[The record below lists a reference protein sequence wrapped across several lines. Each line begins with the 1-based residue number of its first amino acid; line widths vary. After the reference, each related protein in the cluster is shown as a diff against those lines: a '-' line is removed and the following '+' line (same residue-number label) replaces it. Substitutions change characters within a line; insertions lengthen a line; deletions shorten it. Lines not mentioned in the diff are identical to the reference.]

1 MGHSRRLLGCFVATL
16 ALAGLPSAARAQ
28 IGPDNVDALSLLWDF
43 PLTGGVT
50 ANVTLANGLAY
61 VSSWDGKVYALD
73 PETGAEQWSYDT
85 GSGGVLGVQSTVLAL
100 PDGSVVFGDS
110 NASVHRLDGAT
121 GSVIWSESVAV
132 NLEVD
137 HIWTAL
143 ATANG
148 RLIVGVADHG
158 FDVPC
163 TRGRL
168 VALDPNDGSELWSLE
183 TVPDKICTNDTAVE
197 CSGDTTCT
205 DLGTDPN
212 ATCVEALGAG
222 VTATVAVDPTG
233 EFLYMNTVGCITF
246 PSVGDSDSML
256 KITAATGSVVWRT
269 RLSPPE
275 QFGFCTLDFSI
286 DCGTDLDC
294 APSNG
299 TCTTKPIYHDV
310 GFLNGPT
317 QVEIDDG
324 LGGTKTVLISGSKDG
339 TLYAL
344 NETDGSIAW
353 TNAVV
358 PVPVSP
364 GSAGFGLFNGPV
376 SIGDGRVYAALYQL
390 CPLSNL
396 PCFSAD
402 PNLPPDDHLQ
412 AFDVETGAT
421 LWTAESDA
429 SWSGIGL
436 ANDVVY
442 AGSNVTDPAEFFAYD
457 SETGTR
463 LAAFSLPATTV
474 SRATVDGE
482 SLYIG
487 YGIFGGVGGVR
498 AFGFPQNKDQQKC
511 INALNKNFAKVAKTQ
526 GKDNCS
532 CIKDFAK
539 AKLTGTIE
547 SCLTSD
553 LKGKVAKAKSKT
565 ESDESKNCAAS
576 TPDFGATSSSVVNAT
591 AMQKELDLIHDV
603 FGSDLDAAIFTEEAE
618 KDLSKCQQQAA
629 KQVKKCQDTKLKE
642 FNKCKKSGLKDE
654 SIQSASDLAVC
665 MGLDLKG
672 KIAKD
677 CVTKIDDKLSKKCG
691 SAVIATVFPGE
702 CSGSS
707 NLAELG
713 DCLDRLVE
721 CRVCL
726 GLNAADALSRDC
738 DEFDDGLTN
747 GSCPP

>member
-110 NASVHRLDGAT
+110 KASVHRLDGAT

-168 VALDPNDGSELWSLE
+168 VALDPNDGSELWSLV

-256 KITAATGSVVWRT
+256 KITAATGSVVWRK
-269 RLSPPE
+269 RLSAPE
-275 QFGFCTLDFSI
+275 QFGSCTGDASI

-299 TCTTKPIYHDV
+299 TCSTKPIYHDV

-324 LGGTKTVLISGSKDG
+324 LGATKTVLISGSKDG

-364 GSAGFGLFNGPV
+364 GSAGLGLLHGPV
-376 SIGDGRVYAALYQL
+376 SIGGGRVYAALYAL
-390 CPLSNL
+390 IPT
-396 PCFSAD
+396 PV
-402 PNLPPDDHLQ
+402 PPEHLQ
-412 AFDVETGAT
+412 AFDVTTGNTIWTDEIGPAWAGTRFSNGVVFTGNNET
-421 LWTAESDA
+421 
-429 SWSGIGL
+429 
-436 ANDVVY
+436 N
-442 AGSNVTDPAEFFAYD
+442 EFFAYD
-457 SETGTR
+457 APSGDR
-463 LAAFSLPATTV
+463 LASFALPATTV
-474 SRATVDGE
+474 SQATVSGDT
-482 SLYIG
+482 LYIG
-487 YGIFGGVGGVR
+487 YGIFGGGGVR
-498 AFGFPQNKDQQKC
+498 AYRLGGGPQDKDQQKC

-576 TPDFGATSSSVVNAT
+576 RPDFGATSSSVVNA
-591 AMQKELDLIHDV
+591 AAVQKELDLIHDI
-603 FGSDLDAAIFTEEAE
+603 FGSDLDTAIFTEEAD

-654 SIQSASDLAVC
+654 SIRSPAELAVC
-665 MGLDLKG
+665 MGEDPKG
-672 KIAKD
+672 KI
-677 CVTKIDDKLSKKCG
+677 TKACETKLSDTLSKKFG
-691 SAVIATVFPGE
+691 SAVIATAFPGE
-702 CSGSS
+702 CSDSAS
-707 NLAELG
+707 LADLG
-713 DCLDRLVE
+713 DCLDRPVE

-726 GLNAADALSRDC
+726 GLNAAAALNRDC
-738 DEFDDGLTN
+738 DDFDHGLTN
-747 GSCPP
+747 GTCPP